1 MTRQEIIEMARQA
14 GFVEYELDDGTTHA
28 FDKRYEAFAK
38 LVAEHERK
46 VCAKG
51 CDEHAKVYASLDQ
64 NPITKSAWAACIDN
78 RDAIRA
84 RGQE

>member
-1 MTRQEIIEMARQA
+1 MTKEEIIEMAKQA
-14 GFVEYELDDGTTHA
+14 GVEDSNEYNHLDCTEVELI
-28 FDKRYEAFAK
+28 AFAK

-46 VCAKG
+46 VCAKV

-64 NPITKSAWAACIDN
+64 NPTTKSAWAACIDN
-78 RDAIRA
+78 RDAIRV